1 METKNITKK
10 LLIFQNNVTAIKKD
24 GKNPHFKNT
33 YATLTQI
40 LSEVKPL
47 LTDLGLV
54 LIQPINHTL
63 VSTTIIDS
71 ESGESITSSI
81 EMPSGLNAQQV
92 GSCITYYRRYSVA
105 SLLSLEMEDDD
116 ANLTN
121 TTTKPEVE
129 KEWLNK
135 YSDKAKTV
143 ITDKWTAVVNS
154 LKSGYTI
161 EQVESKYKL
170 SKELKAELLTIK

>member
-1 METKNITKK
+1 MKEITKK
-10 LLIFQNNVTAIKKD
+10 LLVFQNNVTAIKKD
-24 GKNPHFKNT
+24 GKNPHFKNS

-47 LTDLGLV
+47 LTELGLV

-71 ESGESITSSI
+71 ESGESISSSI

-92 GSCITYYRRYSVA
+92 GSCITYYRRYSIA
-105 SLLSLEMEDDD
+105 SLLSLELEDDD
-116 ANLTN
+116 GN
-121 TTTKPEVE
+121 TATAPQTD

-135 YSDKAKTV
+135 YSDKNKTV
-143 ITDKWTAVVNS
+143 ISENWNKVVES
-154 LKSGYTI
+154 LKKGYTI
-161 EQVESKYKL
+161 EQVESKYRL
-170 SKELKAELLTIK
+170 SKELKAELLNIK

>member
-1 METKNITKK
+1 MKEITKK
-10 LLIFQNNVTAIKKD
+10 LLIFQSNVTAIKKD

-40 LSEVKPL
+40 LIEVKPL
-47 LTDLGLV
+47 LTELGLV

-71 ESGESITSSI
+71 ESGESLTSSI

-92 GSCITYYRRYSVA
+92 GSCITYYRRYSIA

-116 ANLTN
+116 ANLTAPV
-121 TTTKPEVE
+121 KSEVE

-135 YSDKAKTV
+135 YSDKTKTV

-154 LKSGYTI
+154 LKQGYTI

-170 SKELKAELLTIK
+170 SKELKSELLTIK

>member
-47 LTDLGLV
+47 LTELGLV

-71 ESGESITSSI
+71 ESGESLTSSI

-116 ANLTN
+116 ANLTAPV
-121 TTTKPEVE
+121 KPEVE

-135 YSDKAKTV
+135 YSDKDKTV

-154 LKSGYTI
+154 LRNGYTI

>member
-1 METKNITKK
+1 MEIKNLAKK
-10 LLIFQNNVTAIKKD
+10 LLIFQANVTAIKKD

-54 LIQPINHTL
+54 LVQPINHTL
-63 VSTTIIDS
+63 VSTTIVDT
-71 ESGESITSSI
+71 ESGESISSSI

-105 SLLSLEMEDDD
+105 SLLSLEMDDDD
-116 ANLTN
+116 ANIAT
-121 TTTKPEVE
+121 PQSSQQGE

-135 YSDKAKTV
+135 YSDKAKTI

-154 LKSGYTI
+154 LKQGYTI

-170 SKELKAELLTIK
+170 SKELKTELQNL